1 MEPLTN
7 ELESLFSALADG
19 TRLRIVLFLLD
30 KGEATVDEIS
40 KSLGK
45 SQSLISHHMACLRN
59 CGIVKVRKDGKF
71 SYYSMSSP
79 EIIEVIKL
87 SINHVKK
94 YSQSILSCDV
104 LAEEKG
110 QVKLSR

>member
-1 MEPLTN
+1 VEPLTN

-30 KGEATVDEIS
+30 KGEATVNEIS

-59 CGIVKVRKDGKF
+59 
-71 SYYSMSSP
+71 
-79 EIIEVIKL
+79 
-87 SINHVKK
+87 
-94 YSQSILSCDV
+94 
-104 LAEEKG
+104 
-110 QVKLSR
+110 